1 MIDLRLIRGLAIKV
15 NWLSKQKRRELSSA
29 PFPSS
34 SAGTNYFF
42 AFLVGTVAIVC
53 KMRLA
58 IL

>member
-1 MIDLRLIRGLAIKV
+1 MSRNTGIGCKISNNK
-15 NWLSKQKRRELSSA
+15 KRRELSFA

-34 SAGTNYFF
+34 SAGTNYFLP
-42 AFLVGTVAIVC
+42 FLVGTVAIVC